1 MLERAGLVPRPF
13 LLYRAH
19 MNGNTQQMNAAM
31 AAYSQGDL
39 KGARSKG
46 EAALRFQP
54 NNPSILQFLGV
65 VCCQSG
71 DLEKGTA
78 FLRKAI
84 ASGGDSVDNRLNLA
98 KAYVDLGQFDKAT
111 ALCEGT
117 LADGSPELQR
127 LRAEILKSQGR
138 GQEAIW
144 KYEDLVLAHPNDFD
158 SWNNLGNAKHG
169 MGDFDGAMIAL
180 HRAREID
187 PSSSLVHTN
196 IGRLLISMDRN
207 QEACMMLE
215 KAAIYAPN
223 DPAPL
228 LELGRALT
236 SIDHAAAG
244 LKALGTAARL
254 DPKDPKIFIAIG
266 IAFTDLSDQ
275 LQAERAFRFAIQAD
289 PEFSPAYLNL
299 GILLEKAN
307 RVDDLEKLLASARA
321 RNLKGDDIDYLDAL
335 LVSRKGDKKRA
346 LDLARGVRPGAVHSA
361 TLHQFIGQLADKVG
375 DIHAAY
381 SAYEDMN
388 RAQAESPMGVT
399 VDRSAYQRAI
409 AGMTAKVTPDWHAG
423 WPKTETVQEPASPVF
438 LVGFPRSGT
447 TLMDTILMGHSA
459 THVLEEIPIIETI
472 SHKVGDLDNI
482 ARLGETQIADLRALY
497 FEELQKAAPAPEG
510 KMVIDKNPLSMIRM
524 PLIHRLF
531 PDAKIILAMRHPCD
545 VVLSNYMQ
553 NFKPTEAMASFLDL
567 PNASRTYDRI
577 FAYWEQCRDVLPL
590 DVHMIRYEAMVENV
604 EASARPL
611 FEFLGLP
618 WEEKVLDTQKTA
630 IDRGYIRTP
639 SYAQVTEKIY
649 SSASGRWHRY
659 REYMNEVLP
668 ILEPWVTRYGYS
680 LD

>member
-1 MLERAGLVPRPF
+1 
-13 LLYRAH
+13 
-19 MNGNTQQMNAAM
+19 MNSISQQMNTAV
-31 AAYSQGDL
+31 AAYSRGDFTLARKQG
-39 KGARSKG
+39 
-46 EAALRFQP
+46 EIALRQQP
-54 NNPSILQFLGV
+54 NNVSILQFLGV
-65 VCCQSG
+65 VCCQAG
-71 DLEKGTA
+71 DLAKGTSY
-78 FLRKAI
+78 LHNAI
-84 ASGGDSVDNRLNLA
+84 AKGGDTTDNRLNLA
-98 KAYVDLGQFDKAT
+98 KAYVDMGKPEKA
-111 ALCEGT
+111 AELCEGPV
-117 LADGSPELQR
+117 AEKSPELQR
-127 LRAEILKSQGR
+127 LRADLMKAEGR

-144 KYEDLVLAHPNDFD
+144 QYEDLVLAHPDDFE
-158 SWNNLGNAKHG
+158 SWNNLGNARHG
-169 MGDFDGAMIAL
+169 QGDFDGAMIAL
-180 HRAREID
+180 QRAREIN
-187 PSSSLVHTN
+187 PTSSLVHTN
-196 IGRLLISMDRN
+196 IGRLLTSMDRHE
-207 QEACMMLE
+207 EACLMLE
-215 KAAIYAPN
+215 KAALLAPQ
-223 DPAPL
+223 DAQPL

-236 SIDHAAAG
+236 GIGHAANA

-289 PEFSPAYLNL
+289 PDFSPGYLNL

-307 RVDDLEKLLASARA
+307 RVDDLEKLVASART
-321 RNLKGDDIDYLDAL
+321 RNLTGDDIDYLDAL
-335 LVSRKGDKKRA
+335 LFSRKGDRNRA
-346 LDLARGVRPGAVHSA
+346 LELARSVRPGAVHSA
-361 TLHQFIGQLADKVG
+361 TLYQFIGQLADRVG
-375 DIHAAY
+375 DIDAAY
-381 SAYEDMN
+381 TAYEDMN

-409 AGMTAKVTPDWHAG
+409 AGLKAKVTPDWYAG
-423 WPKTETVQEPASPVF
+423 WPKTETVQEPASPAF

-472 SHKVGDLDNI
+472 SQKVGDLENI
-482 ARLGETQIADLRALY
+482 ATLREGEIADLRALY
-497 FEELQKAAPAPEG
+497 FEELKKISPAPHA

-590 DVHMIRYEAMVENV
+590 DVHMIRYEAMVEDV

-611 FEFLGLP
+611 FDFLGLP
-618 WEEKVLDTQKTA
+618 WEDKVLDTQKTA
-630 IDRGYIRTP
+630 VDRGYIRTP

-649 SSASGRWHRY
+649 SSASGRWQRY
-659 REYMNEVLP
+659 RGYMEEVLP
-668 ILEPWVTRYGYS
+668 ILEPWVIRYGYS